1 MKNIKK
7 PAGALLLMLTA
18 LLFSSCVWIY
28 GPEMTVPENFAA
40 TTGETDKIV
49 LTWEPV
55 PHADIYYIY
64 RSPSAD
70 GTFDYRSFSRTAEY
84 TDTDID
90 PEVSYW
96 YKVTASD
103 LESNNESPR
112 TAAVKGDSV
121 HEFAWSQTAVL
132 STTASQIRISA
143 DPEPEEGTHD
153 EYRAWAILAGDSPGS
168 PAEVNGYNR
177 DTDSWE
183 QFGDPFGS
191 IAPSIPGS
199 IDIAAYAGEVY
210 AAYADT
216 GYGGRITV
224 KRYNWADETWEN
236 LGTTGPEGIS
246 GSDDSRYISL
256 ETAPDTGNPLPELVW
271 IGFDGSNYTVWSSLY
286 DDISDTWST
295 ATDLPSGAAGPDPYV
310 GTGTVRT
317 GSHLIVAF
325 EDEEAA
331 SGDERF
337 KVSGYDGGW
346 APIDTTGLPGDST
359 SDITDHYFS
368 LAGFS
373 DTELYL
379 AYMTDTVAFE
389 VRRYNGTD
397 WSTELSPGSI
407 NVSSAAEGVGLAA
420 DDVNGDMY
428 LYLFYRES
436 LSGYVQK
443 RDISAGSWEL
453 LPVGTD
459 TEEMSLSPSQPLLEV
474 HNNIVYTAFLSGSS
488 AQVRVWR

>member
-28 GPEMTVPENFAA
+28 GPEMAVPENFAA

-70 GTFDYRSFSRTAEY
+70 GTFAYHAFSRSAEY

-143 DPEPEEGTHD
+143 DPAPEAGLHD
-153 EYRAWAILAGDSPGS
+153 EYRAWAILAGDTPGS

-216 GYGGRITV
+216 GYGGKITV
-224 KRYNWADETWEN
+224 KRYDWTGETWEN

-246 GSDDSRYISL
+246 GSDDARDISL
-256 ETAPDTGNPLPELVW
+256 EIAPAADNLLPELVW
-271 IGFDGSNYTVWSSLY
+271 IEFDGSDYTVWSSFY
-286 DDISDTWST
+286 DDISDTWSAPT
-295 ATDLPSGAAGPDPYV
+295 VLPSGAAGPDPYV
-310 GTGTVRT
+310 GTSTVRT
-317 GSHLIVAF
+317 GSHLIAAF
-325 EDEEAA
+325 EDESG
-331 SGDERF
+331 SGDECF

-346 APIDTTGLPGDST
+346 VPIDTTGLPGDST

-373 DTELYL
+373 GTELYL
-379 AYMTDTVAFE
+379 AYMTDTLAFE

-397 WSTELSPGSI
+397 WSTDLTPGSI
-407 NVSSAAEGVGLAA
+407 TVSTAAEGVGLAG
-420 DDVNGDMY
+420 DDVNGDTY
-428 LYLFYRES
+428 LYLFYRDS

-443 RDISAGSWEL
+443 RDISAGTWEL
-453 LPVGTD
+453 LPVSAD
-459 TEEMSLSPSQPLLEV
+459 TEEMALNPTYPEAAV
-474 HNNIVYTAFLSGSS
+474 HNNIVYCAYLSGSS